1 MTRARSARNAK
12 NRVTNVRVVDE
23 YAGADGL
30 YVDRCISSFQNSH
43 SSTSLLLEDSF
54 AINTAATATN
64 AILAGFQ
71 VRLFD
76 DFVSLAQQFET
87 CRIRAYRF
95 DIYDTNP
102 SNTSSYAWF
111 SSFHDSYASNSQP
124 VFTAANVIDGP
135 DSLIVPPGTGKASVY
150 WRAHGTQELS
160 FQTTDDAGV
169 ATPPLD
175 FGGLRYS
182 LSAGTAGSKY
192 QILVKAI
199 VDFRGR
205 L

>member
-23 YAGADGL
+23 NAGSDGA
-30 YVDRCISSFQNSH
+30 YVDRCISGFQNSH

-54 AINTAATATN
+54 AVNTATTATN
-64 AILAGFQ
+64 AIIGGFQ

-76 DFVSLAQQFET
+76 DFVSLAAQFET
-87 CRIRAYRF
+87 CRVRAIRF
-95 DIYDTNP
+95 DLYDVNP
-102 SNTSSYAWF
+102 SNNSSYAWF
-111 SSFHDSYASNSQP
+111 STFHDTYQSSAQP

-135 DSLIVPPGTGKASVY
+135 DSLIVPPGTGKASLY
-150 WRAHGTQELS
+150 WRARGTQEMS

-169 ATPPLD
+169 GFPPLD

-182 LSAGTAGSKY
+182 LSAGTAGAKY
-192 QILVKAI
+192 QIVVKAV